1 MVKGAQFSVSELA
14 SSSISAIGLGYTVT
28 SNDVSAKQSFCVYA
42 SKITVYD
49 VSPLCGESNSHVRS
63 I

>member
-1 MVKGAQFSVSELA
+1 MVKGAQFNVSEL
-14 SSSISAIGLGYTVT
+14 SSDSISAIGSGYTVT

-42 SKITVYD
+42 SKITLYVLYTAH
-49 VSPLCGESNSHVRS
+49 GESNSHVRS